1 VHKDRLTRTRRD
13 PQDGKKFHLICD
25 KCNECYIEKQL
36 LGPYIKSVRKVKDIV
51 SHRQAD
57 ISGLEFVLQEVSGQV
72 SSSQVKDYDKMTQ
85 EEQKEFDLSQEIAKL
100 RANIK
105 ALDKTVDQLRDEEDM
120 VNQNLM
126 REEQY
131 HSDKVKLMS
140 EV

>member
-1 VHKDRLTRTRRD
+1 
-13 PQDGKKFHLICD
+13 
-25 KCNECYIEKQL
+25 
-36 LGPYIKSVRKVKDIV
+36 
-51 SHRQAD
+51 
-57 ISGLEFVLQEVSGQV
+57 
-72 SSSQVKDYDKMTQ
+72 MTQ
-85 EEQKEFDLSQEIAKL
+85 EEQKEFDLSQEISKL

-105 ALDKTVDQLRDEEDM
+105 SLDITIDRLRDEEDM

>member
-1 VHKDRLTRTRRD
+1 M
-13 PQDGKKFHLICD
+13 ICD
-25 KCNECYIEKQL
+25 KCNECFIEKQL

-85 EEQKEFDLSQEIAKL
+85 EEQREYDFSQEIAKL

-131 HSDKVKLMS
+131 HSDKVKLMN